1 MITKNDKRLV
11 SRLLC
16 SAFFIVNL
24 AGCAS
29 HTQSAGADKLS
40 SARLVF
46 LVRHTEREWEGEDPP
61 LTRTGELRAQ
71 ALTATL
77 RDAGITAIITTQWQR
92 TRDTAKPLAAI
103 LRITPEVV
111 PVYEGKAAENSL
123 AVAAAVRRRKDEVVL
138 VVGHITV
145 TGVIAALGGPHL
157 PTICDNVFSD
167 LFVFA
172 PAAGDQGL
180 LHLHYGAVEDIS
192 PQCRLTAPIRENRE

>member
-1 MITKNDKRLV
+1 MIAKNDKRIIGK
-11 SRLLC
+11 LLC
-16 SAFFIVNL
+16 SVLLIVNL
-24 AGCAS
+24 AGCAAS
-29 HTQSAGADKLS
+29 PQTGGADKFNA
-40 SARLVF
+40 ARLVF

-61 LTRTGELRAQ
+61 LTRVGEARAQ
-71 ALTATL
+71 ALAATL

-92 TRDTAKPLAAI
+92 TRDTAQPLATI
-103 LRITPEVV
+103 LKITPEVV

-145 TGVIAALGGPHL
+145 TGVIAALGGPRL

-167 LFVFA
+167 LFMFA
-172 PAAGDQGL
+172 AAAGDQGL

-192 PQCRLTAPIRENRE
+192 PHCRLTVPLRERRE